1 MTPERFAEICTRFGL
16 EITKYTYGV
25 NDYVRYVAKKGNI
38 IFAECY
44 RRERFDKYKTS
55 CVAYIY
61 LDSRT
66 NKIRADTGSDPCYIT
81 SDLESKLTIL
91 LKRYKDL
98 MAKSRLKELDNDFF

>member
-25 NDYVRYVAKKGNI
+25 NGYVRYVAKKGNVP
-38 IFAECY
+38 FAECY

-61 LDSRT
+61 LESKT
-66 NKIRADTGSDPCYIT
+66 NKILSTGSEPCYIT
-81 SDLESKLTIL
+81 SDLESKLTRL

>member
-25 NDYVRYVAKKGNI
+25 NGYVRYVAKKGNVP
-38 IFAECY
+38 FAECY
-44 RRERFDKYKTS
+44 RRERFEIYKTS

-61 LDSRT
+61 LESKT
-66 NKIRADTGSDPCYIT
+66 SEILSTGSKPCYIT